1 MKKISIASLVFL
13 LASITYGFSQT
24 STTPAPAPV
33 VAATPTPAND
43 FFAGKWEIMFLGTPN
58 GDVKLIATLVRKDG
72 QLTGEMIDATG
83 TQKEAIPI
91 TSIEESATKIV
102 LGFSAQG
109 YDLTADLEK
118 VDDDN
123 LKGMLINMFESKA
136 TRVKESKN

>member
-1 MKKISIASLVFL
+1 MKKISIALWVFL
-13 LASITYGFSQT
+13 LVGITHSFSQT
-24 STTPAPAPV
+24 STAPAPTPV
-33 VAATPTPAND
+33 MAVTPTPAKD

-83 TQKEAIPI
+83 TRTEAIPI
-91 TSIEESATKIV
+91 TSIEEGTTKIT
-102 LGFSAQG
+102 LGFSAEG
-109 YDLTADLEK
+109 YELTADLEK